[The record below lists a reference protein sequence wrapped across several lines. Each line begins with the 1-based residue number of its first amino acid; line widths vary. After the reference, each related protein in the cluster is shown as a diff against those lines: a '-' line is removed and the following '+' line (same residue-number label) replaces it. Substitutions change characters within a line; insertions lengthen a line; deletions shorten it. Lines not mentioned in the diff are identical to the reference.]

1 MNLDQDAC
9 IITSTAEH
17 DSTSHPEMD
26 ELILTKNVDIAYN
39 GLLLII
45 SSTGPGRVFI
55 SDEWMITS
63 SFRQTLRLNV
73 SISYMSND
81 MIVHLPQIVL
91 RRMLDEQIRKDQ
103 TFLIISI

>member
-1 MNLDQDAC
+1 MLQRRAVFNTDSKFRMNLDQDAC

-55 SDEWMITS
+55 SDE
-63 SFRQTLRLNV
+63 
-73 SISYMSND
+73 
-81 MIVHLPQIVL
+81 
-91 RRMLDEQIRKDQ
+91 
-103 TFLIISI
+103 

>member
-1 MNLDQDAC
+1 MNLDQDPC

-45 SSTGPGRVFI
+45 SSTGPGRVLI
-55 SDEWMITS
+55 SDE
-63 SFRQTLRLNV
+63 
-73 SISYMSND
+73 
-81 MIVHLPQIVL
+81 
-91 RRMLDEQIRKDQ
+91 
-103 TFLIISI
+103 